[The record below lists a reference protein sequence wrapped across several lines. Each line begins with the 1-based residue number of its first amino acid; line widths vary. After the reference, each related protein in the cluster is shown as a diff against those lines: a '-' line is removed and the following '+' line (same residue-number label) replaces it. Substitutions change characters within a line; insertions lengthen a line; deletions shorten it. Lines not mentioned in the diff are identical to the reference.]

1 MNPSQGEMR
10 GKLNSNSSST
20 GTMSSNTYTKHA
32 SERSLKPEAMELIR
46 CRHLNIQTTHVKAI
60 ELVSF
65 NEAKNRLTTKKV
77 IAQDLFHALWDPT
90 HLLGRLQGHRLQS
103 PDILVRCISEIGT
116 WLRKY
121 HNSSAGLAPEGA
133 NGSWLVTE
141 FDQKIREIRASNLIP
156 ESKLKRIEQ
165 KYIAELQKLT
175 NPDYLA
181 LNNAFPCQVHGD
193 FVLYSVLVDSQ
204 QNIHILDFRNTRISS
219 NLEDVARFYSS
230 LWAITQ
236 TNRTRRNLLGELPAR
251 FLKAYGLPPLISESP
266 YFRVNLVYNF
276 LDNLVVAQ
284 QSSRQRLTW
293 SSNREM
299 SHVTNAGMKWVYQQI

>member
-1 MNPSQGEMR
+1 MSTSQGKMR
-10 GKLNSNSSST
+10 GELRSNASST
-20 GTMSSNTYTKHA
+20 GAPSSNTYTKHT

-65 NEAKNRLTTKKV
+65 NEAENRLTTKKV
-77 IAQDLFHALWDPT
+77 IAQDLFHTLWNPT
-90 HLLGRLQGHRLQS
+90 HLRGRLQGHRLQS
-103 PDILVRCISEIGT
+103 PDILVRCITEIGT

-121 HNSSAGLAPEGA
+121 HDSSAGLAPEGA
-133 NGSWLVTE
+133 SGSWLVTE
-141 FDQKIREIRASNLIP
+141 FEQKIREIRASNLIP

-175 NPDYLA
+175 NPDYLP
-181 LNNAFPCQVHGD
+181 LNNAFPCQIHGN

-204 QNIHILDFRNTRISS
+204 QNMHILDFRKTRISS

-266 YFRVNLVYNF
+266 YFRINLAYNF
-276 LDNLVVAQ
+276 MAHLLAQ
-284 QSSRQRLTW
+284 HSSRKRLTW

-299 SHVTNAGMKWVYQQI
+299 SQITNAGMKWVYQQI